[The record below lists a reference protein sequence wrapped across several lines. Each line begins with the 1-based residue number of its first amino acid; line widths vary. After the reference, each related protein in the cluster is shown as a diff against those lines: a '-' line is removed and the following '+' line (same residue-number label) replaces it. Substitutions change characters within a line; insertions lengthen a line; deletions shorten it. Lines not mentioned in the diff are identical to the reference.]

1 VSITG
6 LLLCIKNPLEVS
18 AGILLE
24 VRFSEVLHPL
34 ILMQID
40 QVDFYT
46 VEEAAKVLG
55 RTPGRIR

>member
-1 VSITG
+1 VSITD

-34 ILMQID
+34 MLMQ
-40 QVDFYT
+40 
-46 VEEAAKVLG
+46 VEAEF
-55 RTPGRIR
+55 

>member
-24 VRFSEVLHPL
+24 GRFSEVLHPL

-40 QVDFYT
+40 AEF
-46 VEEAAKVLG
+46 
-55 RTPGRIR
+55 

>member
-24 VRFSEVLHPL
+24 VRFSEVLHRL

-40 QVDFYT
+40 AEF
-46 VEEAAKVLG
+46 
-55 RTPGRIR
+55 

>member
-6 LLLCIKNPLEVS
+6 LLHCIKNPLEVS

-40 QVDFYT
+40 AEFDF
-46 VEEAAKVLG
+46 AIDFAILG
-55 RTPGRIR
+55 FLRFLDNEQ